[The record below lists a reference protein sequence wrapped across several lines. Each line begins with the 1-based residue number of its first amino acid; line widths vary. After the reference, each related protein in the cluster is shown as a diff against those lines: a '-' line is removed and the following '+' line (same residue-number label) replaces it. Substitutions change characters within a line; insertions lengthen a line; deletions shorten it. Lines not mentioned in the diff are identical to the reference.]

1 MERVWSDNAATV
13 DLLGYEDLLIEIV
26 ELALDETLQPLTIG
40 AFADWGAGKS
50 TLLNLAG
57 TALRAKGALVV
68 EFSPWLVEGYD
79 DMKACLLGAVID
91 SIESNPARGTQ
102 EWPERPTKL
111 LRNLRSR
118 INWLRLAKSGASIIG
133 SAAGAS
139 STMPEIAAA
148 ATIIPVAAAGVEHLR
163 TLLKPDDLV
172 GTPTFAGSAE
182 VSRGFHS
189 EFAELLEAN
198 EDIRPLVVLIDDLD
212 RCLPDQVIETL
223 EAIRLFLSA
232 PGTAFVIAAD
242 ERLVRDAVRH
252 RYSVETQTEVD
263 LPREYLEKLVH
274 VAMRIPPLTRPE
286 TESYCN
292 LLVAQRLLSPEGFEV
307 VLESAQRIRR
317 SGELQVSCN
326 LGIVREA
333 LSEGLPA
340 RLETEFGLIEQMIG
354 PLATGLKGNPRQIKR
369 YLNTFNIRRRTA
381 KRRGI
386 KIDEAV
392 LAKLV
397 VLEYVRD
404 DRHRQLHTW
413 QQLGGGLSEE
423 LARLEEALD
432 SPSAVQPD
440 EAIGSWAADQWTQD
454 WLAAEPQL
462 TGVDLTPY
470 FFLSRDRVSDGGASS
485 QLPPKLQVLVAGIG
499 SETASVR
506 EPAVDEARELAHEQQ
521 LLLVE
526 ASAKR
531 LRALPDKQPMMK
543 SMIEIAAAQPPLLW
557 FVIKELGGVPFTKIP
572 LDIPLLVAQHL
583 SDSGSAVD
591 LLDTWERQDASGR
604 LSKAALQARRRIGA
618 PDGNV

>member
-1 MERVWSDNAATV
+1 MWSDNAATV
-13 DLLGYEDLLIEIV
+13 DLLGYEDLLEEIV

-91 SIESNPARGTQ
+91 SIETNPARGTQ
-102 EWPERPTKL
+102 EWPEGPKKL

-139 STMPEIAAA
+139 SAMPEIAAA

-163 TLLKPDDLV
+163 TLLKPDDVV
-172 GTPTFAGSAE
+172 GSPTFAGSAE

-252 RYSVETQTEVD
+252 RYSVETKTEVD

-292 LLVAQRLLSPEGFEV
+292 LLVAQRLLPLKSFEV
-307 VLESAQRIRR
+307 VLDSAQRIRR

-340 RLETEFGLIEQMIG
+340 QLEAEFGLIEQMIG
-354 PLATGLKGNPRQIKR
+354 PLTTGLKGNPRQIKR
-369 YLNTFNIRRRTA
+369 YLNTFSIRRRTA

-386 KIDEAV
+386 MIDEAM

-404 DRHRQLHTW
+404 DRHRQLHAW

-423 LARLEEALD
+423 IALLEEALD
-432 SPSAVQPD
+432 SPTAVQSD

-485 QLPPKLQVLVAGIG
+485 HLPPNLQVLVANLG
-499 SETASVR
+499 SDTASVR
-506 EPAVDEARELAHEQQ
+506 EPAVDEAKELDLGQQ
-521 LLLVE
+521 HLLAE

-531 LRALPDKQPMMK
+531 LRALPDKQPMIK
-543 SMIEIAAAQPPLLW
+543 SMIEIAAAQPSLLW
-557 FVIKELGGVPFTKIP
+557 LVIKELGAVPFPKIP
-572 LDIPLLVAQHL
+572 PDIPLLVAQHL
-583 SDSGSAVD
+583 SDTGSAVD
-591 LLDTWERQDASGR
+591 LLETWERQDASGP
-604 LSKAALQARRRIGA
+604 LSKAALQARKRIGA
-618 PDGNV
+618 PRGNV

>member
-1 MERVWSDNAATV
+1 MWSDNAATV
-13 DLLGYEDLLIEIV
+13 DLLGYEDLLVEIV
-26 ELALDETLQPLTIG
+26 ELVLDETLQPLTIG

-57 TALRAKGALVV
+57 AALRAKGALVV

-91 SIESNPARGTQ
+91 AIETNAARGTR
-102 EWPERPTKL
+102 EWPERPMKL
-111 LRNLRSR
+111 LRNLRNR

-133 SAAGAS
+133 SAAGAP
-139 STMPEIAAA
+139 TIPEIAAV

-163 TLLKPDDLV
+163 TLLKPDDVL
-172 GTPTFAGSAE
+172 GGPTLAGSAE

-189 EFAELLEAN
+189 EFAELIEAN

-223 EAIRLFLSA
+223 EAIRLFLSV

-242 ERLVRDAVRH
+242 ERLVRDAVRR
-252 RYSVETQTEVD
+252 RYAVEAKTEVD

-274 VAMRIPPLTRPE
+274 IAMRIPPLTRPE

-292 LLVAQRLLSPEGFEV
+292 LLVAQRLLPPERFEV
-307 VLESAQRIRR
+307 VLASAQRIRR

-333 LSEGLPA
+333 LSGGLPA
-340 RLETEFGLIEQMIG
+340 QLETEFGLIEQMIG

-386 KIDEAV
+386 MIDEDM

-397 VLEYVRD
+397 VMEYVRD

-423 LARLEEALD
+423 IARLEEALD
-432 SPSAVQPD
+432 SPSDVQSD

-462 TGVDLTPY
+462 AGVDLTPY

-485 QLPPKLQVLVAGIG
+485 HLPPNLQVLVADIA
-499 SETASVR
+499 SDTAAVR
-506 EPAVDEARELAHEQQ
+506 EPAVDEVKELDTEHQI
-521 LLLVE
+521 LLIE

-543 SMIEIAAAQPPLLW
+543 SMIEIAAAQPALLW
-557 FVIKELGGVPFTKIP
+557 FVITELGAVPYPKIP
-572 LDIPLLVAQHL
+572 PDIPLLVAQHL
-583 SDSGSAVD
+583 SDTGSAVD
-591 LLDTWERQDASGR
+591 LLGTWERQDASGR
-604 LSKAALQARRRIGA
+604 LSKAALQARKRIIGA
-618 PDGNV
+618 PRGNV